1 MFFKKAKITTTILAA
16 VVCGV
21 NAAEKGETIMK
32 QSPIDT
38 IFAQGEANPY
48 GEFFTGQT
56 YLNRLNPKEEVW
68 NLPIGNV
75 TFEPGARTNW
85 HKHSGGQI
93 LLVLNGEGRY
103 KEDGKP
109 VRVLK
114 KGDIV
119 TIPPG
124 VKHWHGAAP
133 NSWFVHISLEP
144 NAGINRTTWLEPVTD
159 KEYLGE

>member
-1 MFFKKAKITTTILAA
+1 MFFKKAIITTTILAA
-16 VVCGV
+16 VVCGA

-32 QSPIDT
+32 QSLIDT

-109 VRVLK
+109 LRVLK

-119 TIPPG
+119 TIPPE

-133 NSWFVHISLEP
+133 DSWFVHVSLEP
-144 NAGINRTTWLEPVTD
+144 NAEINKTTWLEPVTD

>member
-1 MFFKKAKITTTILAA
+1 MFFKKAIITTTILAA

-103 KEDGKP
+103 KEYGKP

-119 TIPPG
+119 TIPPE
-124 VKHWHGAAP
+124 VKHWHGAAKD
-133 NSWFVHISLEP
+133 SWFSHIAFEVPGTETSNEWCEKVEP
-144 NAGINRTTWLEPVTD
+144 KAPFA
-159 KEYLGE
+159 